1 MVDLLVSDKTINL
14 LEKSLDVS
22 ARRHRIIT
30 NNIANQDTMGYQPKA
45 LDFRKALEQEL
56 EKGSGPVTRTHS
68 KHLKHQ
74 SKPSRSARNRAAG
87 QPGSGPF
94 DIEKEMTNLMENNI
108 KYRTSVEMLIRKMGI
123 LKNAIVEGGR

>member
-1 MVDLLVSDKTINL
+1 MVDLLISDKTINL

-30 NNIANQDTMGYQPKA
+30 NNITNQDTMGYQPKA
-45 LDFRKALEQEL
+45 LDFRKTLEQEL
-56 EKGSGPVTRTHS
+56 EKGPGPVTRTHS
-68 KHLKHQ
+68 KHLKHR
-74 SKPSRSARNRAAG
+74 SKPARLARDRAAG

>member
-1 MVDLLVSDKTINL
+1 MVDLLISDKTINL

-30 NNIANQDTMGYQPKA
+30 NNLANQDTMGYQPKE
-45 LDFRKALEQEL
+45 LDFRKTLEQEL
-56 EKGSGPVTRTHS
+56 EKGQGPVTRTHA
-68 KHLKHQ
+68 KHLKHR
-74 SKPSRSARNRAAG
+74 SIPSRLARDRAAG
-87 QPGSGPF
+87 QSGSGPF

>member
-1 MVDLLVSDKTINL
+1 MVDLLISDKTINL

-30 NNIANQDTMGYQPKA
+30 NNITNQDTMGYQPKE
-45 LDFRKALEQEL
+45 LDFRKTLEQEL
-56 EKGSGPVTRTHS
+56 EKGSGPMIRTHS
-68 KHLKHQ
+68 KHLKHR
-74 SKPSRSARNRAAG
+74 SKPSRLVRDRAVG

-94 DIEKEMTNLMENNI
+94 NIEKEMTSLMENNI

>member
-1 MVDLLVSDKTINL
+1 MVDLLISDKTINL

-30 NNIANQDTMGYQPKA
+30 NNLANQDTMGYQPKE
-45 LDFRKALEQEL
+45 LDFRKTLEQEL
-56 EKGSGPVTRTHS
+56 EKGPGLVTRTHP
-68 KHLKHQ
+68 KHLKHR
-74 SKPSRSARNRAAG
+74 SKPSRLARGRAAG

-94 DIEKEMTNLMENNI
+94 NIEKEMVNLMENNI
-108 KYRTSVEMLIRKMGI
+108 KYRTSVEMLIRKMRI